1 MAAAKG
7 GRRERGQDRGPP
19 TVIAIASGTG
29 GVGRTTVTANL
40 AVALGERGRDVLVLD
55 ADFVRP
61 SVDLF
66 LGLERHGDTSEL
78 IAGARTVE
86 EILVAGP
93 PGVHLVPGGACL
105 GKLSEIAILEP
116 AALIWA
122 LDAMPQHIDVLLIDT
137 AAGPRAEVVTFAR
150 AAHHAI
156 VVVCDEPAS
165 TEGALAFITTLSSEH
180 AVDHFKV
187 IASQTRTLSAGA
199 ALYSKLRRACD
210 RLPNVILEHAGT
222 VPYEDCVAQAIRAG
236 RSALEADPNSR
247 AARAF
252 RTLAARVD
260 TWARPIGVRGHL
272 EFFIEQLVNAQTHGI
287 NPARP
292 QEEPG
297 LETTPPAHSSHAAR
311 TPEAVVRDHTGLVQ
325 RIAYQIMHR
334 LPRHV
339 EVNDLIQV
347 GMISLLE
354 AARRYAPDKGAS
366 FETYVG
372 IRIRGA
378 ILDYVRSSHWSPRSL
393 PGRLR
398 AIASAKQH
406 IGNGAGE
413 IPKSIDVAAA
423 LGISIEAYHRTLTD
437 AAMSR
442 LLSLD
447 ERDSAGGESIGD
459 QMVNESVGPAE
470 ATEQEELR
478 RAVAAAI
485 NSLPERE
492 RAVLFLYHGD
502 GLLFREIGD
511 KLKVSESRVC
521 QIHGRA
527 VKRLR
532 ALVQRWTPTGKLNAK
547 PVTGRSA

>member
-1 MAAAKG
+1 M
-7 GRRERGQDRGPP
+7 RHEDRGPP
-19 TVIAIASGTG
+19 TVIAITSGAG
-29 GVGRTTVTANL
+29 CVGRTTVTANL
-40 AVALGERGRDVLVLD
+40 AVALGERGRDVIVLD

-61 SVDLF
+61 SVDLL
-66 LGLERHGDTSEL
+66 LGLKRHGDSCEL
-78 IAGARTVE
+78 TAGECTVE
-86 EILVAGP
+86 AILVPGP
-93 PGVHLVPGGACL
+93 PGVRLVPGGACL

-150 AAHHAI
+150 AAHHVI

-199 ALYSKLRRACD
+199 ALYRKLQRACD
-210 RLPNVILEHAGT
+210 RLPNVILKYAGT
-222 VPYEDCVAQAIRAG
+222 VPYEDRVPQAIRAG
-236 RSALEADPNSR
+236 RSVLETYPRSR

-252 RTLAARVD
+252 RVLAARVD
-260 TWARPIGVRGHL
+260 TWARPIGARGHL
-272 EFFIEQLVNAQTHGI
+272 EFCLEPLVNAETPGTDS
-287 NPARP
+287 AWP
-292 QEEPG
+292 QGKPG
-297 LETTPPAHSSHAAR
+297 LETTPPADSSHGAR
-311 TPEAVVRDHTGLVQ
+311 TPEELVRDHTGLVQ
-325 RIAYQIMHR
+325 RIAHHIVQP

-339 EVNDLIQV
+339 EVSDLIQV

-354 AARRYAPDKGAS
+354 AARSYAPDKGAS

-378 ILDYVRSSHWSPRSL
+378 ILDYLRSSDWSPRSL

-406 IGNGAGE
+406 IESEAGE
-413 IPKSIDVAAA
+413 VPNSIDVAAA

-437 AAMSR
+437 SAMSDF
-442 LLSLD
+442 LSLD
-447 ERDSAGGESIGD
+447 ERDSSGGESVGD
-459 QMVNESVGPAE
+459 QMRNESVGPAE
-470 ATEQEELR
+470 AMEQEELR
-478 RAVAAAI
+478 RAMAAAI
-485 NSLPERE
+485 NALPEHE
-492 RAVLFLYHGD
+492 RVVLLLYHGD

-521 QIHGRA
+521 QIHSQA

-532 ALVQRWTPTGKLNAK
+532 AFVQRWTLTGNLSAG
-547 PVTGRSA
+547 PSTGRSA